1 MRVIVAILIAGLI
14 ACGSE
19 PKREEVRQVQKKVE
33 PVKFDTTELV
43 KQEEELRLLF
53 KQKIE
58 PLNYRPKKD
67 PFRSVVETYK
77 ESLANQFSENPLRNA
92 TLDQITLVGVLNSK
106 VGNVGVVEIAGQTF
120 YVKVGDRVGINDGV
134 VIDVTSTTLRIR
146 QMEKDVFGNMRATVK
161 DIAIATTGGKL

>member
-14 ACGSE
+14 SCGSE
-19 PKREEVRQVQKKVE
+19 PKKEEVRQVQKKVE
-33 PVKFDTTELV
+33 PVKFDNTELV
-43 KQEEELRLLF
+43 KQEEELKLLF

-106 VGNVGVVEIAGQTF
+106 IGNVGVVEISGQTF
-120 YVKVGDRVGINDGV
+120 YVKVGDKVGINDGV
-134 VIDVTSTTLRIR
+134 VVDVTSTTLRIR
-146 QMEKDVFGNMRATVK
+146 QMEKDVFGNMRVTVK

>member
-1 MRVIVAILIAGLI
+1 MRVIVAILIVSLI

-19 PKREEVRQVQKKVE
+19 PKKDEAKNVQKKVE

-77 ESLANQFSENPLRNA
+77 ESLANQFSENPLKNA

-120 YVKVGDRVGINDGV
+120 YVKVGDRVGMNDGV
-134 VIDVTSTTLRIR
+134 VVDVTSTTLRVR
-146 QMEKDVFGNMRATVK
+146 QMEKDVFGNIRATVK
-161 DIAIATTGGKL
+161 DITIATTGGKL